1 MKEFWNQRYR
11 EPQYAYGTSP
21 NMFFRMQLKT
31 LSPGKLYLPGEGEGR
46 NAVHAAREGW
56 DVHAVDYSVE
66 AKRKALALAADAGVS
81 ISYTVA
87 DITSYRLPAKNFDAA
102 ASVFLHL
109 PKEQRRLTHAAMEHT
124 LKSGGT
130 LILEAFAKEQLSR
143 DTGGP
148 KQSELLYATD
158 ELIQDFSR
166 MEIVHQF
173 AGEADIL
180 EGRYHTGPSAVVRLV
195 LRKR

>member
-21 NMFFRMQLKT
+21 NMFFRMQLKS

-66 AKRKALALAADAGVS
+66 AKRKALALAAEADVS

-87 DITSYRLPAKNFDAA
+87 DVTCHPAPAESFNAA
-102 ASVFLHL
+102 AAVFLHL
-109 PKEQRRLTHAAMEHT
+109 PTEQRRLTHAAMEHS
-124 LKSGGT
+124 LKPGGT

-143 DTGGP
+143 NTGGP
-148 KQSELLYATD
+148 KKSELLYATD
-158 ELIQDFSR
+158 ELLQDFSR

-173 AGEADIL
+173 TGEADVL